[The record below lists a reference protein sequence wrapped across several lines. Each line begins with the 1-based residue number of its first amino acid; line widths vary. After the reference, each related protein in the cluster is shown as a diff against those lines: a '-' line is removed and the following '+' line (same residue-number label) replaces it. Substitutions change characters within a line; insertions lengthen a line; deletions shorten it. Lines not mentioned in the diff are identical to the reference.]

1 MTPKTVTVR
10 VMTNKDRFFEVSVT
24 MMTCGRLVVVTRGK
38 LVVTR
43 GRFVVTRRIRL
54 EVTRIVERWWLII
67 IWRLCGF
74 KGGLNRNT

>member
-1 MTPKTVTVR
+1 
-10 VMTNKDRFFEVSVT
+10 MTNKDRFFEVSVT

-43 GRFVVTRRIRL
+43 ERFVVTRIRL

>member
-10 VMTNKDRFFEVSVT
+10 VMTNNGRFFEVSVT
-24 MMTCGRLVVVTRGK
+24 MMTCGRLVVTRD
-38 LVVTR
+38 
-43 GRFVVTRRIRL
+43 RFVVTRIRL

-74 KGGLNRNT
+74 KGGLNRNTLQEAL